1 MLTDA
6 QSYHALNSALSANYE
21 ALKKLWEKHGS
32 WHRAWEAEK
41 RQYPSPKNDSE
52 LADCEL
58 ILRQDPAYPAIL
70 KEISWPPLGIYVR
83 GQLPEKPAIAII
95 GTRRATAN
103 GKAIAK
109 KLAQE
114 LSRQNV
120 IIISGLAMGI
130 DTAAHEG
137 ALEAG
142 GRTIAVLPAG
152 LNRIYPAQNGQLAE
166 KILDSGGALI
176 SEYPNGHPSYASNFV
191 HRNRIVSGLSA
202 AVVVV
207 EAPEKSGALIT
218 ARFALEQ
225 NREVMAVPG
234 PANHPN
240 YAGSH
245 QLIRDGAKLVTS
257 AKEIL
262 DELNWAYAEVSSLA
276 VNGKISD
283 EEKIILDAIKS
294 AGSAAA
300 IDKISEITK
309 IGIPKVNQIITIL
322 TLKGI
327 IKE

>member
-41 RQYPSPKNDSE
+41 RQYPALKNDSE

-142 GRTIAVLPAG
+142 GRTVAVLPAG

-262 DELNWAYAEVSSLA
+262 DELNWAYAEVPSLA

>member
-41 RQYPSPKNDSE
+41 RQYPAPKNDSE

>member
-1 MLTDA
+1 MLTEA
-6 QSYHALNSALSANYE
+6 QSYHALNVALGANYE
-21 ALKKLWEKHGS
+21 ALKKLWEKYGS
-32 WHRAWEAEK
+32 WQRAWETEK
-41 RQYPSPKNDSE
+41 RQYPALKNDSE
-52 LADCEL
+52 LTDCEL
-58 ILRQDPAYPAIL
+58 ILQQNPAYPAML
-70 KEISWPPLGIYVR
+70 KEIDWAPFGIYVQ
-83 GQLPEKPAIAII
+83 GQLPEKPAIAIV

-114 LSRQNV
+114 LSRQNA

-142 GRTIAVLPAG
+142 GRTIAVLPTG
-152 LNRIYPAQNGQLAE
+152 LSRIYPAQNGQLAE
-166 KILDSGGALI
+166 KILNSGGALI
-176 SEYPNGHPSYASNFV
+176 SEYPNDYPSYASNFV

-202 AVVVV
+202 AVIII

-225 NREVMAVPG
+225 NREVMVVPG

-245 QLIRDGAKLVTS
+245 KLIRDGAKLVTS

-262 DELNWAYAEVSSLA
+262 EELNWSYKETAPIPESQ
-276 VNGKISD
+276 KISN
-283 EEKIILDAIKS
+283 EEKIILEAIKTT
-294 AGSAAA
+294 GWPAA
-300 IDKISEITK
+300 IDKIFQITK
-309 IGIPKVNQIITIL
+309 IEIPKINQIITHLI
-322 TLKGI
+322 LKGI
-327 IKE
+327 LKE